1 MCNLGFFSKLRERIG
16 ARDLRER
23 EREREREEE
32 EEEEEEEES
41 ESVLSLFLQTDVI
54 NPLCPDLCSLS
65 EQLHPCSVCGPVCN
79 SISHIQD

>member
-23 EREREREEE
+23 EREREEEE
-32 EEEEEEEES
+32 EGE

-54 NPLCPDLCSLS
+54 NPLCPDLCSLL
-65 EQLHPCSVCGPVCN
+65 EQLRPCSVCGPACN
-79 SISHIQD
+79 ISHIQD

>member
-23 EREREREEE
+23 EREREEEE
-32 EEEEEEEES
+32 EEE

-54 NPLCPDLCSLS
+54 NPLCPDLCSLL
-65 EQLHPCSVCGPVCN
+65 EHPCSVCGPACN

>member
-23 EREREREEE
+23 EREEEE
-32 EEEEEEEES
+32 EEE

-65 EQLHPCSVCGPVCN
+65 EQLHPCSVCGPACN

>member
-23 EREREREEE
+23 ERGRRRRRRRI
-32 EEEEEEEES
+32 
-41 ESVLSLFLQTDVI
+41 VLSLFLQTDVI
-54 NPLCPDLCSLS
+54 NPLCPDLCSLL
-65 EQLHPCSVCGPVCN
+65 EQLHPCSVCGPACN